1 MRVQQGLEGPPDLRP
16 LPRSVLWMGQTHTY
30 AHKKHNRMK
39 SHQPTRGYDLLFPM
53 VERAEG
59 LVSVMCFPQRAFG
72 SSSSFSVTLHVA
84 APSPRA
90 AFFYLQV
97 QSSLCPLV
105 LSSMQFYSVSSPPPP
120 HLHLCILLPLPAY
133 IHPPSPAFCMADHH
147 HHPNPVHRL
156 PPPPVCHIISTDA
169 INPTETV
176 IRIGKK

>member
-105 LSSMQFYSVSSPPPP
+105 LSSMQFYSVSSPPPHTFISAYCSPSLHIYTPP
-120 HLHLCILLPLPAY
+120 HLPSAWPITTTIQTLCADSRP
-133 IHPPSPAFCMADHH
+133 PPS
-147 HHPNPVHRL
+147 V
-156 PPPPVCHIISTDA
+156 V
-169 INPTETV
+169 
-176 IRIGKK
+176 